1 MNKAPIYPYPV
12 TYAREN
18 GELEQ
23 YRASLKT
30 LAECKCAIDDAI
42 FDNWDGMNF
51 AKDSAKRVLKQFGP
65 ERVTFILAY
74 TLRERNIDNRFSG
87 HNASWASTVP
97 LYGIAS
103 GRESCTLE
111 SHPAKVDLFID
122 LVRKDLQELAQQKS
136 ASHQKSSVKSKKEAV
151 RMDKTPIYKDSFE
164 YAYQH
169 GEEEQHRA
177 SNRANIACKEAIEKA
192 IASHYRDNRLDT
204 QAAVQEVVK
213 QFGYER
219 MFYVLANTVQA
230 QSWEGRISQSNKRWS
245 QTIPVVFERGMRDTS
260 YLITQT
266 HPGLLDMFVSSA
278 RHEHLLRQPL
288 KAADIKAEAAHILER
303 FQAAQEPNSPNGTHY
318 MVQVSPDFMARAG
331 TKDTDR
337 LMSML
342 PFQSL
347 SLSGLEGR
355 KGTFAL
361 ISKDEDRFQKLVLRR
376 PSVRK
381 KLQEQPAA
389 DAPKPPAKG
398 RNKAQER

>member
-23 YRASLKT
+23 YRASFKT

-74 TLRERNIDNRFSG
+74 TLREMNIDNRFSG

-103 GRESCTLE
+103 GRGSCTLE

-136 ASHQKSSVKSKKEAV
+136 ASRRKPSVKHRKETV
-151 RMDKTPIYKDSFE
+151 KMDKTPVYKGSFQ

-169 GEEEQHRA
+169 GEQEQHLA
-177 SNRANIACKEAIEKA
+177 SNRANIACKEAIEQA
-192 IASHYRDNRLDT
+192 IASHYHDNRFDAE
-204 QAAVQEVVK
+204 AAVRDVVK
-213 QFGYER
+213 QFGFER
-219 MFYVLANTVQA
+219 MLYVLANTTQNM
-230 QSWEGRISQSNKRWS
+230 EHDGRVSRANKDWA
-245 QTIPVVFERGMRDTS
+245 QTIPVAFENGRRDMS
-260 YLITQT
+260 FLITHS
-266 HPGLLDMFVSSA
+266 HPGLLDMFVSKA

-288 KAADIKAEAAHILER
+288 KAADIKAEAAYILER

-318 MVQVSPDFMARAG
+318 MVQVSPDFLARAG

-337 LMSML
+337 LMAML
-342 PFQSL
+342 PFQTL

-381 KLQEQPAA
+381 KLQEQTAA

-398 RNKAQER
+398 RPKDPER

>member
-23 YRASLKT
+23 YRASFKT

-74 TLRERNIDNRFSG
+74 TLREMNIDNRFSG

-103 GRESCTLE
+103 GRGSCTLE

-136 ASHQKSSVKSKKEAV
+136 ASRRKPSVKHRKETV
-151 RMDKTPIYKDSFE
+151 KMDKTPVYKGSFQ

-169 GEEEQHRA
+169 GEQEQHLA
-177 SNRANIACKEAIEKA
+177 SNRANIACKEAIEQA
-192 IASHYRDNRLDT
+192 IASHYHDNRFDAE
-204 QAAVQEVVK
+204 AAVRDVVK
-213 QFGYER
+213 QFGFER
-219 MFYVLANTVQA
+219 MLYVLANTTQNM
-230 QSWEGRISQSNKRWS
+230 EHDGRVSRANKDWA
-245 QTIPVVFERGMRDTS
+245 QTIPVAFENGRRDMS
-260 YLITQT
+260 FLITHS
-266 HPGLLDMFVSSA
+266 HPGLLDMFVSKA

-288 KAADIKAEAAHILER
+288 KAADIKAEAEKILVA
-303 FQAAQEPNSPNGTHY
+303 FQNAQEPNSPNGTHY
-318 MVQVSPDFMARAG
+318 MAQVSPDFLMRAK

-337 LMSML
+337 LMAML
-342 PFQSL
+342 PFQTL

-381 KLQEQPAA
+381 KLQEQTAA

-398 RNKAQER
+398 RPKDPER

>member
-1 MNKAPIYPYPV
+1 MNQTPIYPYPI
-12 TYAREN
+12 TYAREH

-51 AKDSAKRVLKQFGP
+51 DNDSAKGILKQFGL
-65 ERVTFILAY
+65 ERVAFILAY
-74 TLRERNIDNRFSG
+74 TVRERNIDNRFSG
-87 HNASWASTVP
+87 HNASWANTVP

-136 ASHQKSSVKSKKEAV
+136 ASRQKSSVKPKKETV
-151 RMDKTPIYKDSFE
+151 KMDKTPVYKESFQ

-169 GEEEQHRA
+169 GEQKQHLA
-177 SNRANIACKEAIEKA
+177 SNRANIACKEAIEQA
-192 IASHYRDNRLDT
+192 ITSHYYDNRFNAE
-204 QAAVQEVVK
+204 AAVRDVVK
-213 QFGYER
+213 QFGFER
-219 MFYVLANTVQA
+219 MFYVLANTVQT
-230 QSWEGRISQSNKRWS
+230 QGGDGRVSRSNKDWA
-245 QTIPVVFERGMRDTS
+245 QTIPVAFENGRRDMS
-260 YLITQT
+260 FLITHS
-266 HPGLLDMFVSSA
+266 HPGLLDMFVSKA

-288 KAADIKAEAAHILER
+288 KAADIKAEATYILER

-318 MVQVSPDFMARAG
+318 MVQVSPDFLARAG

-337 LMSML
+337 LMAML
-342 PFQSL
+342 PFQTL

-361 ISKDEDRFQKLVLRR
+361 ISKDEDRFQKLILRR

-381 KLQEQPAA
+381 KLQEQPDA
-389 DAPKPPAKG
+389 DAPKPPARG
-398 RNKAQER
+398 RNKTQER